1 MTKTAH
7 NEKRLLDLKPMPSH
21 RQEAAEKAIQ
31 LQTLFYYRKERVIL
45 REGPR
50 ARRVELGAAEIKSQE
65 AGLGSNQGAGN
76 VCQESLK
83 NRCESTSVASFFT
96 HFQWQYLC

>member
-1 MTKTAH
+1 MFWKRVLPVLTKTAH
-7 NEKRLLDLKPMPSH
+7 NEKRLLELKPMPSH

-50 ARRVELGAAEIKSQE
+50 AGRVELRAPEINSQE
-65 AGLGSNQGAGN
+65 AEPGSN
-76 VCQESLK
+76 
-83 NRCESTSVASFFT
+83 
-96 HFQWQYLC
+96 